1 MAQRHNKRSSLQYAA
16 ESALCIALA
25 VVFSQLKLFQLPQG
39 GSVTLEIVPLIVLA
53 RRWGVWRGV
62 LAGAATGF
70 LLMILGGYVVHP
82 LQAALD
88 YPLAFAALGLSAMG
102 GRASFGVLFG
112 GIARI
117 ACHVASG
124 VVFFASYAPEGLSP
138 LAYSLAYNA
147 GFMSANI
154 VIALLLVPMILSR
167 LDRLKI

>member
-1 MAQRHNKRSSLQYAA
+1 MALQDKKGSSLQCAA
-16 ESALCIALA
+16 ESALCVALA
-25 VVFSQLKLFQLPQG
+25 LVFSQLRLFQLPQG
-39 GSVTLEIVPLIVLA
+39 GAVTLEIVPLIVLA
-53 RRWGVWRGV
+53 RRWGIWRGA

-70 LLMILGGYVVHP
+70 LQMILGGYVVHP

-88 YPLAFAALGLSAMG
+88 YPLAFASLGLGAIGNRSWL
-102 GRASFGVLFG
+102 GVLMAG
-112 GIARI
+112 CARI

-147 GFMSANI
+147 GFMSVNI
-154 VIALLLVPMILSR
+154 VLALILVPLILSR